1 MRSPQLPSWH
11 LDALPHRCAVR
22 FWPGS
27 PFQSLGSIGTV
38 MPTLS
43 SFVLIA
49 LCVYAFVFL
58 LTRLA
63 QSSKE
68 FKQQPLADQERARK
82 TFRWSLISL
91 PFFLAGTY
99 LLLLAPPGV
108 IRMLPVLLYLLLWG
122 LALWL
127 LWRSYRL
134 GVRRDE
140 RLVKALSGKPL
151 RNAKA
156 LVGTFAR
163 ANFML
168 AAGYIAI
175 LIAIPAFRLPLNS
188 WAPLITVVSS
198 CYTLFMW
205 GQERKNAA

>member
-1 MRSPQLPSWH
+1 
-11 LDALPHRCAVR
+11 
-22 FWPGS
+22 
-27 PFQSLGSIGTV
+27 

-49 LCVYAFVFL
+49 LGVYAFVFL
-58 LTRLA
+58 VTRLA
-63 QSSKE
+63 QSSKQ
-68 FKQQPLADQERARK
+68 FKQQPPADQERARK
-82 TFRWSLISL
+82 NFRWSLISL
-91 PFFLAGTY
+91 PFVLAGMY

-108 IRMLPVLLYLLLWG
+108 IRMLPVFLYLLLLG
-122 LALWL
+122 VALWL

-140 RLVKALSGKPL
+140 RLVKSLSGNPL

-156 LVGTFAR
+156 LVRTFAL

-175 LIAIPAFRLPLNS
+175 LIAIPALRLPLDS
-188 WAPLITVVSS
+188 WGPLIGIISG
-198 CYTLFMW
+198 CYTIFMSR
-205 GQERKNAA
+205 QERKHAA

>member
-1 MRSPQLPSWH
+1 M
-11 LDALPHRCAVR
+11 
-22 FWPGS
+22 
-27 PFQSLGSIGTV
+27 
-38 MPTLS
+38 
-43 SFVLIA
+43 
-49 LCVYAFVFL
+49 
-58 LTRLA
+58 
-63 QSSKE
+63 
-68 FKQQPLADQERARK
+68 
-82 TFRWSLISL
+82 
-91 PFFLAGTY
+91 
-99 LLLLAPPGV
+99 
-108 IRMLPVLLYLLLWG
+108 LLYLLLWG

>member
-1 MRSPQLPSWH
+1 
-11 LDALPHRCAVR
+11 
-22 FWPGS
+22 
-27 PFQSLGSIGTV
+27 

-68 FKQQPLADQERARK
+68 FKQQPPADQERARK

-91 PFFLAGTY
+91 PVVLAGTY

-108 IRMLPVLLYLLLWG
+108 IGMLPVFLYLLLWG

-140 RLVKALSGKPL
+140 RLVKTLSGKPL
-151 RNAKA
+151 RNAKT
-156 LVGTFAR
+156 LVGTFAL

-175 LIAIPAFRLPLNS
+175 LIAIPALRLPLNS
-188 WAPLITVVSS
+188 WASLITVVSS

-205 GQERKNAA
+205 GQERKNAD

>member
-1 MRSPQLPSWH
+1 
-11 LDALPHRCAVR
+11 
-22 FWPGS
+22 
-27 PFQSLGSIGTV
+27 

-49 LCVYAFVFL
+49 LGVYAFVFL
-58 LTRLA
+58 VTRLA

-68 FKQQPLADQERARK
+68 FKQQPPADQERARK
-82 TFRWSLISL
+82 TFRWTLISL
-91 PFFLAGTY
+91 PFVLAGTY

-108 IRMLPVLLYLLLWG
+108 VRMLPVFLYFLLAVV
-122 LALWL
+122 ALWL
-127 LWRSYRL
+127 FWRSYRL

-140 RLVKALSGKPL
+140 RLVKSLSGKPL

-156 LVGTFAR
+156 LVRKFAL

-175 LIAIPAFRLPLNS
+175 LIAIPALRLPLNS
-188 WAPLITVVSS
+188 WVPLITIISS
-198 CYTLFMW
+198 CYTIFMW
-205 GQERKNAA
+205 RQERKHAA